1 MVNSIEIKNLYGYM
15 NKKIEFKNLNFLV
28 GINGSGKTSILRIL
42 LAFLQ
47 KEISYF
53 ENLIFDEIILM
64 FNNNR
69 YTIKKEN
76 GKLLYSTNTK
86 NEIFLCESKKEE
98 TQ

>member
-1 MVNSIEIKNLYGYM
+1 M

-53 ENLIFDEIILM
+53 ENLIFD
-64 FNNNR
+64 
-69 YTIKKEN
+69 
-76 GKLLYSTNTK
+76 
-86 NEIFLCESKKEE
+86 
-98 TQ
+98 